1 MSACTKC
8 GSYAINPDSHGRNSN
23 ADLDLCDLCYWRK
36 RADVR
41 GLDFHCETA
50 LTQARMADRN
60 RADLLKGG
68 CVPEHCADCEK
79 AMTAMQAHLASV
91 IEQLEEMAAKLKAA
105 KETA

>member
-1 MSACTKC
+1 MKERECAFGK
-8 GSYAINPDSHGRNSN
+8 DRRRNMEWIAQAN
-23 ADLDLCDLCYWRK
+23 TEP
-36 RADVR
+36 VVPR

-91 IEQLEEMAAKLKAA
+91 IEQLEEMVAKLKAA